1 MTGWR
6 GLVMV
11 ARREVRERGRS
22 KAFLFSLAVTVLI
35 VAGVVVVP
43 QLVGGGPADYRIAT
57 VGEGNDPIIAAAR
70 ELAAAELEEG
80 EESDVYLSTQFPD
93 MAAARSALDADEVD
107 LIMAN
112 GDEIVLK
119 TSGFFSA
126 GGPAELL
133 QRAAGSV
140 RLQEL
145 VAESG
150 QAAAD
155 VIAILSSEP
164 LRLSTLGGDDLAN
177 DTRPLVAYVGLVL
190 MYIAILSYGT
200 WTLTGVTEEKN
211 NKVVEVLL
219 ATLRPWQLLGGK
231 VLGIGLLGMIQF
243 LLTLV
248 VAFVAVRLMDLID
261 LPDLPVGTLA
271 VLFMWFVLGYAIY
284 SVAFGAAGALA
295 SRPEEAQ
302 SASFPLTMLSVVG
315 FFVSFQV
322 LEDPESTAARIAT
335 YFPFTAPYVVPIRSA
350 LDGIDLWEHGL
361 AIVIMV
367 VAIVVM
373 VRIAGRIYRGG
384 VLRSGARV
392 KIRDAWRQADL

>member
-1 MTGWR
+1 
-6 GLVMV
+6 MV
-11 ARREVRERGRS
+11 ARRELRERGRS
-22 KAFLFSLAVTVLI
+22 RSFLISLAVTVLI
-35 VAGVVVVP
+35 VAGVVIVP
-43 QLVGGGPADYRIAT
+43 QLVGGGPDEYLIGV
-57 VGEGNDPIIAAAR
+57 VGEGNEPIIAAAR
-70 ELAAAELEEG
+70 ELTAAELDEG
-80 EESDVYLSTQFPD
+80 EEPDVYMTRQLPD
-93 MAAARSALDADEVD
+93 ISAARAALSADDVD
-107 LIMAN
+107 LVLAN
-112 GDEIVLK
+112 GNEILVK
-119 TSGFFSA
+119 TAGFFSV

-150 QAAAD
+150 QAVAD

-164 LRLSTLGGDDLAN
+164 LRLSTLSGDDLED
-177 DTRPLVAYVGLVL
+177 DTRPALAYVGLVL

-200 WTLTGVTEEKN
+200 WTLTGVTEEKSN
-211 NKVVEVLL
+211 RVVEVLL

-248 VAFVAVRLMDLID
+248 VAFAAVRVTDLID
-261 LPDLPVGTLA
+261 LPDLPVATLA
-271 VLFMWFVLGYAIY
+271 ILFMWFVLGFAIY

-302 SASFPLTMLSVVG
+302 SASFPLTMMAVVG

-335 YFPFTAPYVVPIRSA
+335 YFPFTAPYVVPIRSS
-350 LDGIDLWEHGL
+350 LDGITLWEHSL
-361 AIVIMV
+361 AVVIM
-367 VAIVVM
+367 IISISVM

-384 VLRSGARV
+384 VLRSGTRV
-392 KIRDAWRQADL
+392 KIREAWRQADL

>member
-1 MTGWR
+1 
-6 GLVMV
+6 MV
-11 ARREVRERGRS
+11 ARRELRERGRS
-22 KAFLFSLAVTVLI
+22 RSFLISLAVTVLI
-35 VAGVVVVP
+35 VAGVVIVP
-43 QLVGGGPADYRIAT
+43 QLVGGGPDEYLIGV
-57 VGEGNDPIIAAAR
+57 VGEGNEPIIAAAR
-70 ELAAAELEEG
+70 ELTAAELDEG
-80 EESDVYLSTQFPD
+80 EEPDVYMTRQLPD
-93 MAAARSALDADEVD
+93 ISAARAALSADDVD
-107 LIMAN
+107 LVLAN
-112 GDEIVLK
+112 GNEILVK
-119 TSGFFSA
+119 TAGFFSV

-150 QAAAD
+150 QAVAD

-164 LRLSTLGGDDLAN
+164 LRLSTLSGDDLED
-177 DTRPLVAYVGLVL
+177 DTRPALAYVGLVL

-200 WTLTGVTEEKN
+200 WTLTGVTEEKSN
-211 NKVVEVLL
+211 RVVEVLL

-248 VAFVAVRLMDLID
+248 VAFAAVRVTDLID
-261 LPDLPVGTLA
+261 LPDLPVATLA
-271 VLFMWFVLGYAIY
+271 ILFMWFVLGFAIY

-302 SASFPLTMLSVVG
+302 SASFPLTMMAVVG

-335 YFPFTAPYVVPIRSA
+335 YFPFTAPYVVPIRSS
-350 LDGIDLWEHGL
+350 LDGITLWEHSL
-361 AIVIMV
+361 AVVIM
-367 VAIVVM
+367 IISISVM

-392 KIRDAWRQADL
+392 KIREAWRQADL